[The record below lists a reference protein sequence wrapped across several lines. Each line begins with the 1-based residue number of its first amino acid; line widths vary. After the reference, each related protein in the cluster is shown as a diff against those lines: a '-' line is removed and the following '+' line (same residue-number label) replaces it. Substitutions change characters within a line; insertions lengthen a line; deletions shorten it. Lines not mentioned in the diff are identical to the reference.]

1 MAINYQEAKVCPDI
15 HQQAKFYC
23 QLSTQKINQP
33 SISYKCFQYHCLFIL
48 CDVFLDRLTNIYAV
62 DIKQSRIWTKTFTNL
77 EKLWT
82 NGQVWTRSW
91 GIFTSHLKCKT
102 YKCPR
107 CQCYVF
113 MCLLYFVLPRLISS
127 NILWLYLVS
136 SCFILSCHV
145 QICPS
150 FFRSKTWGTSNQ
162 LAGDESPASYCELY
176 GGHRAGPEKR
186 KTSRNEK
193 TRHAM
198 TTNDMQDISS
208 KMLKDEGVRR
218 LVWSLWSKAMPSAIS
233 SAQGN
238 QPTLKEFLAKR
249 PVLKSFLRLR
259 QLPWCQTL
267 KISGYRKGIAVTCL
281 WHKWCTHVLALVS
294 IHITER
300 GQISLLMVFSSME
313 IIRAHVKRTRRE
325 GWVWCHVWCR
335 DSMIGNFW
343 PLWYRYQAVVKDIDA
358 WEPKA
363 RASWVKH
370 HSWHFMTSCLWL
382 QGLIISECS
391 WLLTFQFVQI
401 CVVHSLVGSIWGE
414 WQSWQSI
421 LPEIN
426 ARWSRVAF

>member
-1 MAINYQEAKVCPDI
+1 
-15 HQQAKFYC
+15 
-23 QLSTQKINQP
+23 
-33 SISYKCFQYHCLFIL
+33 
-48 CDVFLDRLTNIYAV
+48 
-62 DIKQSRIWTKTFTNL
+62 
-77 EKLWT
+77 
-82 NGQVWTRSW
+82 
-91 GIFTSHLKCKT
+91 
-102 YKCPR
+102 
-107 CQCYVF
+107 
-113 MCLLYFVLPRLISS
+113 MCLLYFVPPRLIWS
-127 NILWLYLVS
+127 NIHQYTMIIFSFILLYLV
-136 SCFILSCHV
+136 L
-145 QICPS
+145 P
-150 FFRSKTWGTSNQ
+150 
-162 LAGDESPASYCELY
+162 
-176 GGHRAGPEKR
+176 RA
-186 KTSRNEK
+186 
-193 TRHAM
+193 
-198 TTNDMQDISS
+198 ISS
-208 KMLKDEGVRR
+208 KSVHPFLEARFGELRINLLGMKAQHHVVNYIVDIAPGQKREKHQTRKHDMQWQLMTCKIYQARCCKIYQAKCQKVG
-218 LVWSLWSKAMPSAIS
+218 LISLIQGYAIGNQLS

-238 QPTLKEFLAKR
+238 QPKLKEFLAKK
-249 PVLKSFLRLR
+249 PVLKSVLRLR

-267 KISGYRKGIAVTCL
+267 KISGYRNGNAVTCL

-313 IIRAHVKRTRRE
+313 IIRAHVKRTCRE
-325 GWVWCHVWCR
+325 GWVWCR

-382 QGLIISECS
+382 HGLIISECS

-401 CVVHSLVGSIWGE
+401 CVVHSLVGSLWGE